1 MSEHHTHAADHG
13 HHDHDHGSSH
23 PESTFKGYAIGFILS
38 VILTAI
44 PFWLIMG
51 NVIEKSST
59 AAFVVLAFAA
69 VQVIV
74 HMIFFLHM
82 NSKVEGGWSMLALIF
97 TVVVVV
103 IMLAGSIWVMYHM
116 NTNMMPGMNESMRE
130 PMPMSIQQDMSNMN
144 MTDMPKHDMEKMH
157 H

>member
-1 MSEHHTHAADHG
+1 MSEHQTHAADHG
-13 HHDHDHGSSH
+13 HHDHHASSH
-23 PESTFKGYAIGFILS
+23 PESTLKGYAIGFVLS

-44 PFWLIMG
+44 PFWLVMG
-51 NVIEKSST
+51 HVFEKSNT
-59 AAFVVLAFAA
+59 TAFVVLAFAA
-69 VQVIV
+69 VQVVV
-74 HMIFFLHM
+74 HMVYFLHM

-130 PMPMSIQQDMSNMN
+130 PMPASIQQDMSNMN
-144 MTDMPKHDMEKMH
+144 MSDMPKHDMEKMKH
-157 H
+157 